1 MRVAHQQPCRSFS
14 RGLDW
19 RWDILSLAVFIV
31 RDLGVAVLFCVVTM
45 LGWGS
50 WANTQ
55 KLAGKDKWPFELFY
69 WDYAIGVFAFSLLF
83 AFTLGSAG
91 ASGIPFLENLHGAP
105 DSAVWTAISSGVLFN
120 ISNILL
126 VVGIDA
132 AGMAVAFP
140 VGVGLA
146 LVIGTVKSYVLAPQG
161 NRTLLSAGV
170 ALIVFSMV
178 MSAVAHHRL
187 KNAARSKPLRGLVFS
202 AVAGCLMGFFYP
214 QLLASVSPDFSTRAI
229 QPGLLTPYT
238 GLVLFAVG
246 LLGSNIVVNTVF
258 MRAGRVTYGD
268 YFRGRARLHSL
279 GFLGGCIWML
289 ALCMNVIASGVA
301 GPAISYALGQGATLV
316 AAIWGVFIWREF
328 LHAPPGTWTFVSLM
342 FAGYVI
348 GLVLIGIASL

>member
-1 MRVAHQQPCRSFS
+1 M
-14 RGLDW
+14 
-19 RWDILSLAVFIV
+19 FIV
-31 RDLGVAVLFCVVTM
+31 HDLGIAVLFCVVTM

-69 WDYAIGVFAFSLLF
+69 WDYAIGVFAFSLVF

-91 ASGIPFLENLHGAP
+91 SAGAPFLENLRTAA
-105 DSAVWTAISSGVLFN
+105 SNAIWTAISSGVLFN

-126 VVGIDA
+126 VVAIDA

-146 LVIGTVKSYVLAPQG
+146 LVIGTVRSYVIAPKG
-161 NRTLLSAGV
+161 NAALLITGV
-170 ALIVFSMV
+170 ALIVFAMI
-178 MSAVAHHRL
+178 MSALAHRRL
-187 KNAARSKPLRGLVFS
+187 PPAAKTKPVKGLVFS
-202 AVAGCLMGFFYP
+202 GIAGCLMGFFYP
-214 QLLASVSPDFSTRAI
+214 QLVASVSPDFTTRAI
-229 QPGLLTPYT
+229 EPELLTPYT
-238 GLVLFAVG
+238 ALVLFAVG
-246 LLGSNIVVNTVF
+246 LLASNVVVNTIF
-258 MRAGRVTYGD
+258 MRAGRHTYSD

-289 ALCMNVIASGVA
+289 ALCLNVMASGVA

-316 AAIWGVFIWREF
+316 AAIWGVFIWHEF
-328 LHAPPGTWTFVSLM
+328 TGAAKSTWTLVGLM

-348 GLVLIGIASL
+348 GLIAIGVASL

>member
-1 MRVAHQQPCRSFS
+1 MFLVH
-14 RGLDW
+14 
-19 RWDILSLAVFIV
+19 
-31 RDLGVAVLFCVVTM
+31 DLGIAVLLCIVTM

-50 WANTQ
+50 WANMQ
-55 KLAGKDKWPFELFY
+55 KLAGKDRWPFELFY

-91 ASGIPFLENLHGAP
+91 ASGVPFLENLG
-105 DSAVWTAISSGVLFN
+105 SASNNAMWAAVLSGVLFN

-126 VVGIDA
+126 VVAIDA

-146 LVIGTVKSYVLAPQG
+146 LVIGTVKSYVQSPKG
-161 NRTLLSAGV
+161 NAALLIAGV
-170 ALIVFSMV
+170 ALIVFAMV
-178 MSAVAHHRL
+178 MSALAHRRM
-187 KNAARSKPLRGLVFS
+187 KAGATKPLRGLAFA

-214 QLLASVSPDFSTRAI
+214 QLLGSVSPDFTARPI
-229 QPGLLTPYT
+229 QPGLLTPYAA
-238 GLVLFAVG
+238 LVLFALG
-246 LLGSNIVVNTVF
+246 LLVSNILVNTVF
-258 MRAGRVTYGD
+258 MRAGKVTYGE

-289 ALCMNVIASGVA
+289 ALSLNVIAAGVA

-328 LHAPPGTWTFVSLM
+328 LGATRATWTLIALM

-348 GLVLIGIASL
+348 GLVLIGAASLQT

>member
-1 MRVAHQQPCRSFS
+1 
-14 RGLDW
+14 
-19 RWDILSLAVFIV
+19 VFIV
-31 RDLGVAVLFCVVTM
+31 HDLGVAVLFCVVTM

-83 AFTLGSAG
+83 ALTLGNAGSSGMPFFENLGG
-91 ASGIPFLENLHGAP
+91 ASG
-105 DSAVWTAISSGVLFN
+105 SAIWTAIFSGVLFN

-146 LVIGTVKSYVLAPQG
+146 LVIGTVKSYVLSPQG
-161 NRTLLSAGV
+161 NAALLTAGV
-170 ALIVFSMV
+170 ALIVFAMI
-178 MSAVAHHRL
+178 MSAIAHHRIGQA
-187 KNAARSKPLRGLVFS
+187 KKTKPFRGLAFS

-229 QPGLLTPYT
+229 QPGLLTPYAA
-238 GLVLFAVG
+238 LVLFAVG
-246 LLGSNIVVNTVF
+246 LLASNIVVNTIF
-258 MRAGRVTYGD
+258 MHAGRVTYGD
-268 YFRGRARLHSL
+268 YFRGRPRLHSL
-279 GFLGGCIWML
+279 GFIGGCIWML
-289 ALCMNVIASGVA
+289 ALSMNVIASGVA

-328 LHAPPGTWTFVSLM
+328 TGAPKSTWTFVALM

-348 GLVLIGIASL
+348 GLVLIGMASL